1 MFMMALFRHFLD
13 VSRTFALLCFGSAL
27 LGSTLRST
35 RCTTPHGLLF
45 SEFSEFGLHRQIT
58 LVDGFKVGFSRFV

>member
-1 MFMMALFRHFLD
+1 MALFRHFLD
-13 VSRTFALLCFGSAL
+13 VSRTFALLCFASLCSAL